1 TPPPPPPYPP
11 TLLALYGST
20 PAPPRRTLAYH
31 RRRHAAAPR
40 EGEGESYGEGCL
52 AGAQAHGGRRRVP
65 RSRRGARSRRTLCHL
80 YAPLCDREN
89 PARLHPGRRRRP
101 ATRRLAAVTRLPS
114 APLPKQSHR
123 AYTVVGENVECRL
136 ESLTRLKREDKMG
149 LLWSCKHLIKILV
162 PKIFLETVPNYF
174 IPIGRRLHS

>member
-1 TPPPPPPYPP
+1 M
-11 TLLALYGST
+11 ALYPLRPCSFWTFKGCKFGYHSCVCNESFFSE
-20 PAPPRRTLAYH
+20 APNLF
-31 RRRHAAAPR
+31 
-40 EGEGESYGEGCL
+40 SLLCL
-52 AGAQAHGGRRRVP
+52 R
-65 RSRRGARSRRTLCHL
+65 
-80 YAPLCDREN
+80 
-89 PARLHPGRRRRP
+89 
-101 ATRRLAAVTRLPS
+101 
-114 APLPKQSHR
+114 R